1 LSVTRGAG
9 YSYLWEGSVT
19 ARQMVF
25 DAFETKNRIDAARSS
40 EKAAV
45 MELVNTRDDLTLRAV
60 QTYVNLLRARTGHK
74 MVTAYKAS
82 VDSYLKRIKALVDEG
97 AADEA
102 ELQQAR
108 DVSIILK
115 NFEADYMGQ
124 IKAAESD
131 YVELT
136 GEMPSGE
143 LSLPQA
149 PVDLIPTDMDA
160 ALEMVKAEHALIRGA
175 KLLAK
180 SAKYGIEAEKA
191 GYYPD
196 VDGELSFMKS
206 DKDDVI
212 GGEVEDGKAV
222 LRMNWAFET
231 GGAQSARVNKKRLE
245 HKTAL
250 ARLKIAER
258 EIERMVR
265 LAYAEQETASA
276 QYQNQKMRQDLN
288 QKLFDT
294 YETQF
299 EGAVV
304 SLLQLMQSDN
314 QLFNAKLEAMNAKY
328 RYALSQYGALASIGK
343 LQTALGGPKTN
354 IASR

>member
-1 LSVTRGAG
+1 MKRSHISYKLLLTSALATFAFSTPSAAFAQTLSDVVSKTIQNHPQVETSRAALDIAREDIGEQRSAYFPEISATATGGRVYGDNSTSRGLSVTRGAG

-222 LRMNWAFET
+222 LRMNWAFEST
-231 GGAQSARVNKKRLE
+231 KRRLRV
-245 HKTAL
+245 
-250 ARLKIAER
+250 
-258 EIERMVR
+258 
-265 LAYAEQETASA
+265 
-276 QYQNQKMRQDLN
+276 
-288 QKLFDT
+288 
-294 YETQF
+294 
-299 EGAVV
+299 
-304 SLLQLMQSDN
+304 
-314 QLFNAKLEAMNAKY
+314 
-328 RYALSQYGALASIGK
+328 
-343 LQTALGGPKTN
+343 
-354 IASR
+354 